1 MLFLFVYYSS
11 LETWGK
17 TVDYKIGMGIRER
30 LFNIIEKD
38 NSNSFISKVYDVVM
52 LFLIIASIIPLMFRS
67 QNLFFVW
74 VDRITVTAFIIDY
87 LCRWITADY
96 KFPKRNKVVA
106 FITYPLSFMAI
117 SDLLSILPS
126 LGIFNKGLKALR
138 VMRISKAVR
147 ILRLL
152 RYSPKT
158 QTFLYVL
165 KKERTVLLSV
175 LGIAAFYIFVTALV
189 MFNVENGNQSTD
201 GTEKFDNFFDAI
213 YWATSTLTTVGYGD
227 IHPISDFGRIV
238 SMISALFGIAII
250 ALPSGVITASYLDE
264 IKKQKNETD
273 NQ

>member
-1 MLFLFVYYSS
+1 MS
-11 LETWGK
+11 L
-17 TVDYKIGMGIRER
+17 REQ

-38 NSNSFISKVYDVVM
+38 NSNTLSSKIYDTVM
-52 LFLIIASIIPLMFRS
+52 LLLIFVSIIPLMFRS
-67 QNLFFVW
+67 QNNLFLW
-74 VDRITVTAFIIDY
+74 IDRVTVSAFIIDY
-87 LCRWITADY
+87 VCRWITADY
-96 KFPKRNKVVA
+96 KFPKRSKIIA

-117 SDLLSILPS
+117 IDLLSILPS

-138 VMRISKAVR
+138 IMRISKAVR

-152 RYSPKT
+152 RYSPKI
-158 QTFLYVL
+158 QTFLRVL

-189 MFNVENGNQSTD
+189 MFNVENGNQAVD
-201 GTEKFDNFFDAI
+201 GKEKFDSFFDAI

-264 IKKQKNETD
+264 IKKQKDESD
-273 NQ
+273 NQQIN